1 LLIFG
6 KYEVLETLGRG
17 GMAEVFRALSVGVA
31 GFRRPVVI
39 KRILPQLASNK
50 QFVDMFIKEASI
62 AASLDHPNIVQVFD
76 LGQDEGDLF
85 MVLEHVPGIDL
96 GVMAQYYSD
105 HGGGIPHELV
115 AFVAVDV
122 CKALE
127 CAHGQRD
134 PRGRPRPVIH
144 RDVSPQNV
152 LLSVA
157 GAVKL
162 ADFGLAMAL
171 GGTRATT
178 PGIIKGKLGYMSPE
192 QATGQRDLDI
202 RSDLFSLGVVL
213 HEALSGRRL
222 FVGPTAAAIIQRVRS
237 AQVPLLAEV
246 APSVPVVLAELVHSL
261 LQQHRDDRPSSAQEV
276 RRVLS
281 RYLRTV
287 QPPVDAGILAEAVR
301 HVAESL
307 SEGGGS
313 DASDEVC
320 TAAYLTQPGSPFAG
334 EGAPGGEPS
343 LDSTVRQPPEFLAP
357 DDEAPTF
364 PSPSD
369 TEGVLVRRVVTI
381 GDDDDQQ

>member
-1 LLIFG
+1 
-6 KYEVLETLGRG
+6 
-17 GMAEVFRALSVGVA
+17 MFRALSVGVA

-96 GVMAQYYSD
+96 GVMVQYYSD
-105 HGGGIPHELV
+105 QGGGIPHELV
-115 AFVAVDV
+115 AFAAVDV

-134 PRGRPRPVIH
+134 ARGRLRPVIH

-152 LLSVA
+152 LLSLS
-157 GAVKL
+157 GSVKL

-213 HEALSGRRL
+213 YEALSGRRL
-222 FVGPTAAAIIQRVRS
+222 FVGPTAAATIQRVRT
-237 AQVPLLAEV
+237 AQVPPLSEV

-261 LQQHRDDRPSSAQEV
+261 LQRDRGDRPRSAQEV
-276 RRVLS
+276 RRVLA

-287 QPPVDAGILAEAVR
+287 QPPVDSNILARAVGQ
-301 HVAESL
+301 VVESL
-307 SEGGGS
+307 AHVSEQEQ
-313 DASDEVC
+313 SDEVH
-320 TAAYLTQPGSPFAG
+320 TVAYAIQPPQAHPAGGDLDTTIRSEQGSQ
-334 EGAPGGEPS
+334 S
-343 LDSTVRQPPEFLAP
+343 LGSTVREPPLVLP
-357 DDEAPTF
+357 DEEAPTF
-364 PSPSD
+364 PVPSD
-369 TEGVLVRRVVTI
+369 GDGVLVRRVVTI
-381 GDDDDQQ
+381 GNDDDESR